1 MSYGKRSRKL
11 PYANVRRASH
21 YLIKKGVK
29 EAYIFGSGLK
39 RGNLKHDLD
48 IVVDV
53 LPSSKNKRKF
63 DDAIDYGIDLFLLD
77 PSDFLFSVGLNEFLY
92 DDNGELR
99 DLEDV
104 KARRFSVVKV
114 PKSPTQL

>member
-21 YLIKKGVK
+21 YLAKKGVK

-39 RGNLKHDLD
+39 RGNPKHDLD

-53 LPSSKNKRKF
+53 PPSSKNKRKF
-63 DDAIDYGIDLFLLD
+63 DDATDYGIDLFLLD